1 MICDIIG
8 FFKVFF
14 LSVQKLVELKNKII
28 ENGAIDQPKLVY
40 WALELQSIFICQSVL
55 HFSHFLLM

>member
-40 WALELQSIFICQSVL
+40 
-55 HFSHFLLM
+55 